1 MTYQSVV
8 TGLALTT
15 KNYGADGTYPAPT
28 LDYLSDKI
36 AAAFEKK
43 GRTSANPAMPP
54 EDIENVIAIA
64 KYLLLLGV
72 SGDDE
77 ISDIRLD
84 PKTYELITFSPC
96 FCKNLEGEIVI
107 KYGNKELLL
116 DRESFASAFTAPLAA
131 RLNKEGVPYGLS
143 LPIEIDGFKGG
154 IPVRLKKFTSTADSV
169 RFFDAKKARSLSSIT
184 DQLGSS
190 VPLDIY
196 DNYLPIGTRLKV
208 IQTCVSAKPTSGGRS
223 IPQFVLVME
232 NGQTLTLDQS
242 CFSRQSVDLLKSAGL
257 TDDDGNAIEQVI
269 IKVDV
274 RAQTDKEGNA
284 RLKRDGTPW
293 MQSIWAAPAFLAIEE
308 KVMRDAAANLAKH
321 NETNGLTKTLDI
333 RGFLGRSE

>member
-1 MTYQSVV
+1 MTYQSTV
-8 TGLALTT
+8 TGLALAV
-15 KNYGADGTYPAPT
+15 KNYGADGTYPAPS

-36 AAAFEKK
+36 ATAFEKK
-43 GRTSANPAMPP
+43 GRTSANPAMPA
-54 EDIENVIAIA
+54 ESIENVIAIA

-77 ISDIRLD
+77 ISNIRLD

-96 FCKNLEGEIVI
+96 FCKNLEGEVVI
-107 KYGNKELLL
+107 KYGEKEMVI
-116 DRESFASAFTAPLAA
+116 DRESFASVFSAPLAA
-131 RLNKEGVPYGLS
+131 RLNKEGVAYGLS
-143 LPIEIDGFKGG
+143 LPIEIDGFKGN
-154 IPVRLKKFTSTADSV
+154 IPVRLKKFASPADSV
-169 RFFDAKKARSLSSIT
+169 RFFGDGKKARSLSSIG

-196 DNYLPIGTRLKV
+196 DNYLPIGTRLNV
-208 IQTCVSAKPTSGGRS
+208 IQACVSAKSVSGGKS

-257 TDDDGNAIEQVI
+257 PDDDGNPITQVI
-269 IKVDV
+269 IKVDI
-274 RAQTDKEGNA
+274 RPQTDREGND

-308 KVMRDAAANLAKH
+308 KVMRDAAANLARY
-321 NETNGLTKTLDI
+321 TNGVAA
-333 RGFLGRSE
+333 